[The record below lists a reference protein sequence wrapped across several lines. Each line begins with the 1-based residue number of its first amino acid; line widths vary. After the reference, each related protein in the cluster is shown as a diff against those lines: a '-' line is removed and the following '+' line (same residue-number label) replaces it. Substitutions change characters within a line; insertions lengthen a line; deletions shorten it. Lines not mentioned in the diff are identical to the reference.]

1 LNTKLLR
8 KVLQEN
14 DLATTDFFVVGK
26 KGLEFL
32 KRVNATIVGHIQVG
46 DAVSSQELL
55 ALYTFFE
62 EAIQK

>member
-1 LNTKLLR
+1 M
-8 KVLQEN
+8 LQEN